1 MSALVALVSRKSA
14 MELERALFLEA
25 HREGGHSV
33 SKRMRLGPHFLC
45 INCVVILSEE
55 AILPRHPAAVLP
67 KIAKLLPKKM
77 HQTSWLGTPPP
88 LTLALV
94 LAT

>member
-14 MELERALFLEA
+14 MELERALFGGSSG
-25 HREGGHSV
+25 GGHSV

-45 INCVVILSEE
+45 INCVVILSGE